1 MMDQLWLKAL
11 HVAAVLL
18 FAGGLLAQS
27 LAVAAALQD
36 SISPGVFAR
45 LRRWD
50 QRVTVP
56 ALLAVWVLGI
66 TTALSGGWFGAGWL
80 SAKLLLVVALTSLH
94 GVQAGALRR
103 LVLGAGN
110 PQSGLGWAP
119 LAVVLSLVAIALL
132 AVAKPF

>member
-1 MMDQLWLKAL
+1 MDGIWLKAM

-27 LAVAAALQD
+27 LTVAAALRD
-36 SISPGVFAR
+36 SVSPGVLAR

-50 QRVTVP
+50 QRVTLP
-56 ALLAVWVLGI
+56 ALLAAWALGLG
-66 TTALSGGWFGAGWL
+66 TAMSGGWFGEGWL
-80 SAKLLLVVALTSLH
+80 SAKLLLVVALTGLH

-103 LVLGAGN
+103 LALGAGG
-110 PQSGLGWAP
+110 PPRGLSWAP
-119 LAVVLSLVAIALL
+119 MAVALSFVAIALL